1 MAAIAEI
8 RLEEIKAKED
18 LSLRLGDALDM
29 KASIGLVILLFLA
42 TQSAYF
48 LDKGLSVY
56 GWWMQ
61 IVSIAFTSV
70 AVLLAIFALWPR
82 KYTLPEPE
90 SDIVTER
97 IEELRNFYASDPAE
111 YIEPNVTAALIDDE
125 TKWAKERIAANQ
137 KKNWR
142 KSDGVNWSFWLTVPA
157 IALNLGTLL
166 TLIKN

>member
-8 RLEEIKAKED
+8 RLGEINAKED
-18 LSLRLGDALDM
+18 LSLRLGDALDV
-29 KASIGLVILLFLA
+29 KASVGLVVLLFLA

-48 LDKGLSVY
+48 FDKGLSVY

-61 IVSIAFTSV
+61 VASVGSTSV

-82 KYTLPEPE
+82 TYTLPEPE
-90 SDIVTER
+90 SDIVTKR
-97 IEELRNFYASDPAE
+97 IEELRHFYASDPAE
-111 YIEPNVTAALIDDE
+111 YIEPNVTAALMDDE
-125 TKWAKERIAANQ
+125 MKWAKERIAANQ
-137 KKNWR
+137 KRNWR

-157 IALNLGTLL
+157 IALNLGTLF

>member
-18 LSLRLGDALDM
+18 LSLRLGDALDV
-29 KASIGLVILLFLA
+29 KASVGLVVLLFLA

-48 LDKGLSVY
+48 FDKGPSVY

-61 IVSIAFTSV
+61 VVSAGFTSV
-70 AVLLAIFALWPR
+70 AILFAIFALWPR
-82 KYTLPEPE
+82 RYTLPEPE

-97 IEELRNFYASDPAE
+97 IAQLRHFYASDPTE
-111 YIEPNVTAALIDDE
+111 CIEPNVTAALIDDE

-137 KKNWR
+137 KKNWL
-142 KSDGVNWSFWLTVPA
+142 KSDFLNWSFWLTIPA
-157 IALNLGTLL
+157 IALNLGTMLA
-166 TLIKN
+166 LIKN